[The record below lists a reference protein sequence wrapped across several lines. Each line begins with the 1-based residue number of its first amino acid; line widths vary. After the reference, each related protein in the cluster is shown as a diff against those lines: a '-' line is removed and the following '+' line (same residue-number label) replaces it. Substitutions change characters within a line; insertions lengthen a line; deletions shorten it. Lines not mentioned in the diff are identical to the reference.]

1 MAEPSRLP
9 GADDDFGQVIRSA
22 GEIQVAS
29 IGVGRKSSSGDYL
42 VGVSKADLSE
52 PERQASSSPIE
63 ATRWALLRTW
73 EDELL
78 KGGVTLSEFSTFLVQ
93 DADLAFCAGADL
105 AALLAAQA
113 AMETHLRHEHGA
125 ERGEGFAA
133 LIDRSDLPSDLATRL
148 HEVRRYRNG
157 WVHVADPDADAHLL
171 DQPER
176 NREEL
181 ARMATV
187 AMRALY
193 EVIFLYQWT

>member
-1 MAEPSRLP
+1 LIAP
-9 GADDDFGQVIRSA
+9 RSPDKINV
-22 GEIQVAS
+22 GSFE
-29 IGVGRKSSSGDYL
+29 VGRDSSSGDYPR
-42 VGVSKADLSE
+42 GVSKADLSG
-52 PERQASSSPIE
+52 PERASPSPIE

-113 AMETHLRHEHGA
+113 AMETHLRHEHRAVG
-125 ERGEGFAA
+125 GEGFAA
-133 LIDRSDLPSDLATRL
+133 LIDRSGLPSDLTARL
-148 HEVRRYRNG
+148 HEVRRYRNR
-157 WVHVADPDADAHLL
+157 WVHVADPDADSHLL
-171 DQPER
+171 AHPER

-181 ARMATV
+181 ARMATA

-193 EVIFLYQWT
+193 EVIFLCQWT